1 MAARMGIVGCNMA
14 QVWRRRPVSLYRV
27 EPGARALTAVTIKSH
42 QHLTHNLQVERCYSA
57 TPPPQRPPTFFGK
70 IIENL
75 REEMTRNQKMKE
87 SIKEFRKDMQKLEK
101 SEALQKVR
109 EKYHTVE
116 EETAEGSKRARQQFY
131 TIKKRVAETVEEAQ
145 KAEILQKASKLT
157 EEATKQAQKVG
168 QTISQKSEELSK
180 TQTYKTISDTAKAV
194 KEEID
199 HSTFGGA
206 GARVYRAPVTLRKRV
221 ERDPEAEKRIIQAN
235 TEARGVTL
243 HKDSQFAQSWQNFRD
258 NNAYINRL
266 LVWKTK
272 LDESDNPIVRASA
285 LVKDKV
291 TELFGGVFQRT
302 ELSEALTE
310 ICKMDPTFDKE
321 KFLLECEYDMI
332 PNVLEAMI
340 RPDLEIL
347 RDWCYERAYSVIA
360 TPVKQAFQLGFT
372 FDSKVLDVD
381 NVDLVMGKVM
391 EEGPVLAVAFQAQ
404 QIMCLRNN
412 KQECCRDN
420 TSHHQDCNI
429 LTHPSVL
436 QRQYFP
442 PPGLQHSHPSFSV
455 AETILPTTRT
465 ATFPPSLL
473 QTQHFP
479 PPGLKSS

>member
-1 MAARMGIVGCNMA
+1 MAKMWIPLSWSRG
-14 QVWRRRPVSLYRV
+14 
-27 EPGARALTAVTIKSH
+27 EPGIQVIAVSIKAQHQLSH
-42 QHLTHNLQVERCYSA
+42 SLQVQRFYSA

-75 REEMTRNQKMKE
+75 RDEMTRNQKMKE
-87 SIKEFRKDMQKLEK
+87 SLKEFRKDMEKLEK

-109 EKYHTVE
+109 EKYQTVE
-116 EETAEGSKRARQQFY
+116 EETAEGSKKAKQQLH
-131 TIKKRVAETVEEAQ
+131 TIKKRVSETVEEAQ

-206 GARVYRAPVTLRKRV
+206 GARVYRAPEKLRKRV
-221 ERDPEAEKRIIQAN
+221 ERDPEAEKRIIKAN
-235 TEARGVTL
+235 TEAQGITL
-243 HKDSQFAQSWQNFRD
+243 HRDSQFAQSWQNFKD
-258 NNAYINRL
+258 NNPYISRV
-266 LVWKTK
+266 LVWKTR
-272 LDESDNPIVRASA
+272 LDESDNPVVRASV
-285 LVKDKV
+285 LLKDKV
-291 TELFGGVFQRT
+291 SELFGGVFQRT

-321 KFLLECEYDMI
+321 RFLLECEYDMI

-340 RPDLEIL
+340 KPDLEIL
-347 RDWCYERAYSVIA
+347 QDWCYERAYSVLA

-372 FDSKVLDVD
+372 FHSKVLDVD

-391 EEGPVLAVAFQAQ
+391 DEGPVLAVSFQSQ

-412 KQECCRDN
+412 KGEVVEGDPSKVLRVHYVWVLCRD
-420 TSHHQDCNI
+420 QAELDARAAWRI
-429 LTHPSVL
+429 LDLSAQSTEQFV
-436 QRQYFP
+436 
-442 PPGLQHSHPSFSV
+442 
-455 AETILPTTRT
+455 
-465 ATFPPSLL
+465 
-473 QTQHFP
+473 
-479 PPGLKSS
+479 